1 MNCPAS
7 RRKPP
12 RSAASHNLLKP
23 CPSLARWNGSRRR
36 RTRAE
41 PSGGIV
47 YEPADTR
54 ECPECRGNPR
64 LLCRGTSSSNPSP
77 SRGEKLWGGRRGWQF
92 RRLHQSMECRD
103 APVERFEQVLVEP
116 PSSRRGNLRSCST
129 VRLLDTPL
137 AHRSSAAS
145 RRRDERIKRQR
156 SPKGDQERFVRQNE
170 WLSRGWK
177 RPAPSVL
184 RSRSPPACAQ

>member
-1 MNCPAS
+1 MRNLSIPLGGGAEERLQVWIRTRPAPADPTS
-7 RRKPP
+7 IATLHDEAIAQMAIALRLITLAFGPLHSVHERAH
-12 RSAASHNLLKP
+12 S
-23 CPSLARWNGSRRR
+23 PSL
-36 RTRAE
+36 
-41 PSGGIV
+41 
-47 YEPADTR
+47 
-54 ECPECRGNPR
+54 
-64 LLCRGTSSSNPSP
+64 GTDGSNPALS
-77 SRGEKLWGGRRGWQF
+77 SGEMLWGGRRGWQF

-156 SPKGDQERFVRQNE
+156 SPKGDQERFARQNE
-170 WLSRGWK
+170 WL
-177 RPAPSVL
+177 L
-184 RSRSPPACAQ
+184 